1 MKYWFTQINDGE
13 SAFQAKEKSVECA
26 SKAMC
31 VWELYAGAARA
42 GKVLKLRVS
51 ARLPQDKTTQSVVD
65 YAMIWSMVTDRQAY
79 SY

>member
-51 ARLPQDKTTQSVVD
+51 ARLPQDKSTHCVVD
-65 YAMIWSMVTDRQAY
+65 YGG
-79 SY
+79 